1 MPTDLSGKRCW
12 CFLGPAS
19 IFERGRLSIYK
30 PLIHGDEI
38 RKHPEL
44 NFAAFNCSQ
53 MDRSYSHLN
62 YMAAEVQGKRA
73 ITPEMKDSAIQTEIV
88 TFRDDRAY
96 ETLLVRK
103 IDGRLLPILGALY
116 AISLIDRVNVC
127 LLTSL

>member
-1 MPTDLSGKRCW
+1 
-12 CFLGPAS
+12 
-19 IFERGRLSIYK
+19 
-30 PLIHGDEI
+30 
-38 RKHPEL
+38 
-44 NFAAFNCSQ
+44 

-62 YMAAEVQGKRA
+62 YMAAEVRGKRA

-88 TFRDDRAY
+88 AFRDDRAY

-127 LLTSL
+127 LLTPL